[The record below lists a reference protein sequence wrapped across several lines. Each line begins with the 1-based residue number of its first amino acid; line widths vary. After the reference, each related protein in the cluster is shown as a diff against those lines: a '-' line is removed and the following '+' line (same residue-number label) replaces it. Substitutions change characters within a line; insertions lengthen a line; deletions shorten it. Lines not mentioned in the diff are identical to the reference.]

1 VAPPVS
7 WARLVFE
14 TRDGGRVVITIEG
27 EKAPDL
33 DVVAAL
39 ARVELLC
46 RRSGTRV
53 HLEEMSPLLEELLEL
68 SGLLGQVGRQ
78 PERCEETLGV
88 EKEVDSRDAVT

>member
-1 VAPPVS
+1 VTQPVS

-14 TRDGGRVVITIEG
+14 TRDGGRIVITIEG

-33 DVVAAL
+33 GVVAAL
-39 ARVELLC
+39 ARVKLLC
-46 RRSGTRV
+46 RRSGTTV

-78 PERCEETLGV
+78 TECCEERLGI
-88 EKEVDSRDAVT
+88 EKGVDSRDAVT